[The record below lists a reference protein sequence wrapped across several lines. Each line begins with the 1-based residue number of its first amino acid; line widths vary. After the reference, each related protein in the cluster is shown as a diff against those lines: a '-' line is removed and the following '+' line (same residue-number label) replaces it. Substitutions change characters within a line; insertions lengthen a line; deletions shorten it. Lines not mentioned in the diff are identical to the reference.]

1 MIMTIMLMVVELT
14 MMMVIIYDH
23 SNIFLKSSLKIQ
35 VQWATKVVETL
46 LENDAFGY

>member
-23 SNIFLKSSLKIQ
+23 SNILKSSLKIQ
-35 VQWATKVVETL
+35 VQWATKVVERL